1 MIPLRADVHRLWD
14 VYEIGVDIHA
24 RAKFS
29 SPKRYDLNPAKQDTN
44 RVISFSKGR
53 ADLASCHLRVNHL
66 TQQLRPL
73 PALLTDHL
81 SQGVYLWCLF
91 PESQHAS
98 RQHANDLGAVAEG
111 FETPLSPDDD
121 DADIVELV
129 DYVSDRLTLKTDP
142 SAAGKKEVFD
152 DLHQYNEIHCGP
164 GKAAFEK
171 YLEVAS
177 SNIGHGSH

>member
-14 VYEIGVDIHA
+14 VYEIGVDIH
-24 RAKFS
+24 
-29 SPKRYDLNPAKQDTN
+29 DMN

-53 ADLASCHLRVNHL
+53 ADLASCHLKVDHL
-66 TQQLRPL
+66 PQQLRPL

-91 PESQHAS
+91 PESQHTS
-98 RQHANDLGAVAEG
+98 RQHPNDLGAVAEG
-111 FETPLSPDDD
+111 SESPLSPEDD
-121 DADIVELV
+121 DADIVELN
-129 DYVSDRLTLKTDP
+129 DYISDRLTLKSDS

-152 DLHQYNEIHCGP
+152 NFHQYDEIDHGP

-171 YLEVAS
+171 YLEVALS
-177 SNIGHGSH
+177 DVSHGL

>member
-24 RAKFS
+24 RSKCPA
-29 SPKRYDLNPAKQDTN
+29 PERYDLNPTEQDMN

-53 ADLASCHLRVNHL
+53 ADLASGHLKVDHL
-66 TQQLRPL
+66 PQQLRPL

-91 PESQHAS
+91 PESQHTS
-98 RQHANDLGAVAEG
+98 RQRANDLGAVAEG
-111 FETPLSPDDD
+111 FETPLSPEDD

-129 DYVSDRLTLKTDP
+129 DYVSDRLTLKSGS
-142 SAAGKKEVFD
+142 SAGGKKEALD
-152 DLHQYNEIHCGP
+152 DLHQYDEIGHGP
-164 GKAAFEK
+164 GKAAFER
-171 YLEVAS
+171 YLEVALS
-177 SNIGHGSH
+177 DVGHEL